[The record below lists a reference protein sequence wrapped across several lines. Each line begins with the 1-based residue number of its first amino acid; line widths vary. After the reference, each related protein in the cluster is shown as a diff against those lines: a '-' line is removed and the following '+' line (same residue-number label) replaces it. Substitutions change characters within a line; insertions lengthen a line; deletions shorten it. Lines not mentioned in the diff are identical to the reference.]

1 MFSTVAAMLCFVIQA
16 LYVAPIRAMRDA
28 LKDL

>member
-1 MFSTVAAMLCFVIQA
+1 MLCFVIQA